1 MEKKQVKTKENRKH
15 ETLYKEAKTRNN
27 IYIYTE
33 KWIEREKLKRI
44 RKRDIRKQSK

>member
-27 IYIYTE
+27 IYIYR
-33 KWIEREKLKRI
+33 KMD
-44 RKRDIRKQSK
+44 RKRKTQKDKEEGYTKTK